1 MTSIPTGT
9 GRVLLTG
16 ATGQIGRRLLLALV
30 QRGRAVTLVLRR
42 PLAQEADL
50 RAWLQTK
57 GVTNADIVSVAGDL
71 SAPHWG
77 WLHEPADR
85 MAWTQDIESVVHMA
99 ALWGW
104 KLDPDEA
111 EQANVQAPLSLW
123 QQAWT
128 WPRMTQFV
136 MPIGYMSQHA
146 PHMKALGLDLVQG
159 PAVADV
165 DWSRVTA
172 QTGVYEA
179 SKLRAYWLMREE
191 ALQTG
196 RPVSFIH
203 PATVLGDM
211 ASPEVPES
219 SAVAQLLSQLAQ
231 GKSPLVP
238 GSRRHRVPLV
248 SAGYVSAYV
257 VALLSQP
264 SQASMTEHLLL
275 DSRTPDLLTT
285 MRTLAKGQGVR
296 SPYGRVPLPWV
307 RCLAKVGPL
316 ARTMGLEPES
326 LPFIIEGVFDVSK
339 EDACAARWGVEHPD
353 LSRLLQRTGEVWRA
367 TQVGV

>member
-50 RAWLQTK
+50 RAWLVAK
-57 GVTNADIVSVAGDL
+57 GVANADIVSVAGDM
-71 SAPHWG
+71 SAPNWG
-77 WLHEPADR
+77 WLHEPPDR

-136 MPIGYMSQHA
+136 MPIGYMSQHQ
-146 PHMKALGLDLVQG
+146 PHMKALGLDLALR
-159 PAVADV
+159 PAVAEV
-165 DWSRVTA
+165 DWSRVA
-172 QTGVYEA
+172 AKTGVYEA
-179 SKLRAYWLMREE
+179 SKLRSYWLMREE
-191 ALQTG
+191 ALRMG
-196 RPVSFIH
+196 CPVSFIH

-238 GSRRHRVPLV
+238 GGRHHRVPLV

-257 VALLSQP
+257 VALLARP
-264 SQASMTEHLLL
+264 STESVTEHLLL

-285 MRTLAKGQGVR
+285 MRTLAQAQGVR

-326 LPFIIEGVFDVSK
+326 LPFIIEGTFDVNK
-339 EDACAARWGVEHPD
+339 EDAQAALWGVDHPD
-353 LSRLLQRTGEVWRA
+353 LNHLLRRTGEAWRA
-367 TQVGV
+367 AQKGA

>member
-1 MTSIPTGT
+1 
-9 GRVLLTG
+9 
-16 ATGQIGRRLLLALV
+16 
-30 QRGRAVTLVLRR
+30 
-42 PLAQEADL
+42 
-50 RAWLQTK
+50 
-57 GVTNADIVSVAGDL
+57 
-71 SAPHWG
+71 
-77 WLHEPADR
+77 

-136 MPIGYMSQHA
+136 MPIGYMSQHQ
-146 PHMKALGLDLVQG
+146 PHMKALGLDLALR
-159 PAVADV
+159 PAVAEV
-165 DWSRVTA
+165 DWSRVA
-172 QTGVYEA
+172 AKTGVYEA
-179 SKLRAYWLMREE
+179 SKLRSYWLMREE
-191 ALQTG
+191 ALRMG
-196 RPVSFIH
+196 CPVSFIH

-238 GSRRHRVPLV
+238 GGRHHRVPLV

-257 VALLSQP
+257 VALLARP
-264 SQASMTEHLLL
+264 STESVTEHLLL

-285 MRTLAKGQGVR
+285 MRTLAQAQGVR

-326 LPFIIEGVFDVSK
+326 LPFIIEGTFDVNK
-339 EDACAARWGVEHPD
+339 EDAQAALWGVDHPD
-353 LSRLLQRTGEVWRA
+353 LNHLLRRTGEAWRA
-367 TQVGV
+367 AQKGA